1 MHGPTC
7 FFWANQTPFSLQDIL
22 ATYKKDFA
30 VVCHP
35 KYKCWYTPEDEPEW
49 AEKLFRYTLGLGATS
64 ALAPGN
70 AEMFEMGCA
79 FAPGRCCSPLPLP
92 PPLLLLMLLLLCCTD
107 SLGGDEPHESI
118 DHGVC
123 RSPRRAQDAV
133 GARQREH
140 HAL

>member
-1 MHGPTC
+1 M
-7 FFWANQTPFSLQDIL
+7 
-22 ATYKKDFA
+22 
-30 VVCHP
+30 VCHL

-107 SLGGDEPHESI
+107 SLGGDEPRESI
-118 DHGVC
+118 TVC
-123 RSPRRAQDAV
+123 AARP
-133 GARQREH
+133 GARRMQWVLGKESIAPFDDVDIPCATAPTVSLLRRV
-140 HAL
+140 AG